1 MKLYYSPGVCSL
13 ASHIVLREAGLPF
26 TPVRVD
32 LQTHTFDGV
41 DYHSVNARGYV
52 PLLELDDG
60 QRLTEGPAIMQ
71 YVADRV
77 PEKKLVPAWGTMERY
92 RLVEWLAFISSEL
105 HKNFGPLFN
114 PAMPEEVKEFHR
126 GRVLDRIQWMEG
138 QIAGK
143 AYVMGDTYTVADA
156 YLFVVAGWG
165 KHVSVDLADFKNLQ
179 ALLGR
184 VAARASVQE
193 ALRIEGLRV

>member
-1 MKLYYSPGVCSL
+1 MKLYYSAGVCSL

-26 TPVRVD
+26 TLVRVD

-41 DYHSVNARGYV
+41 DYNSVNARGYV

-71 YVADRV
+71 YVADQV

-126 GRVLDRIQWMEG
+126 QRVLNRFQWMDG
-138 QIAGK
+138 QLDGK
-143 AYVMGDTYTVADA
+143 SYTMGDTYTVADA
-156 YLFVVAGWG
+156 YLFVVSNWG
-165 KHVSVDLADFKNLQ
+165 KLVGVDLADFKNLQ
-179 ALLGR
+179 ALRGR
-184 VAARASVQE
+184 VAARAAVQE
-193 ALRIEGLRV
+193 ALKAEGLG

>member
-32 LQTHTFDGV
+32 LQTHTFDEGA
-41 DYHSVNARGYV
+41 DYYTINTRGYV

-71 YVADRV
+71 YLADRV
-77 PEKKLVPAWGTMERY
+77 PETKLAPAWGTMERY

-105 HKNFGPLFN
+105 HKNFGPLFS
-114 PAMPEEVKEFHR
+114 PAIPEQVKELHR
-126 GRVLDRIQWMEG
+126 KRALDRFGWMD
-138 QIAGK
+138 QQLSGK
-143 AYVMGDTYTVADA
+143 AYVIGDTYTVADA
-156 YLFVVAGWG
+156 YLFVVSNWG
-165 KHVSVDLADFKNLQ
+165 KYVDVDLSGFSNLQ
-179 ALLGR
+179 EILGR
-184 VAARASVQE
+184 VAGRPSVQE
-193 ALRIEGLRV
+193 ALKAEGLA

>member
-32 LQTHTFDGV
+32 LKAHTFDAGA
-41 DYHSVNARGYV
+41 DYYAINERGYV

-77 PEKKLVPAWGTMERY
+77 PEKKLAPAWGMMERY
-92 RLVEWLAFISSEL
+92 RLVEWLALISSEL
-105 HKNFGPLFN
+105 QKNFAAVFN

-126 GRVLDRIQWMEG
+126 KLLLERFQWMDG
-138 QIAGK
+138 RLDGK
-143 AYVMGDTYTVADA
+143 AYTMGDTYTVADA
-156 YLFVVAGWG
+156 
-165 KHVSVDLADFKNLQ
+165 
-179 ALLGR
+179 
-184 VAARASVQE
+184 
-193 ALRIEGLRV
+193 